1 MTDFPKG
8 VRDQIELYEIIWKKE
23 RRKKND
29 ILVTVKQKINI
40 I

>member
-1 MTDFPKG
+1 MM
-8 VRDQIELYEIIWKKE
+8 KKE

-29 ILVTVKQKINI
+29 ILLPKILPTAITLKKYDIDKDSILKFLI